1 MVQNGSKGIK
11 NNRIKL
17 KKGKIA
23 LFLVLNHKNKFHEK
37 I

>member
-1 MVQNGSKGIK
+1 MDK

-23 LFLVLNHKNKFHEK
+23 LFLVLNHKTKFHEK